1 MKKLYYIPIEEHFI
15 NTFVSQI
22 LPQTRDY
29 SRIAVVFPNKRP
41 FLFLRRA
48 LHQKFNKPFIPPAS
62 FTMDTFIFSILKK
75 SKPNFKLINNL
86 DLMGKLFE
94 IVSQSDFPFKF
105 DSFEKFFPWAE
116 KIARF
121 LNQLDTEN
129 ISNESL
135 KSVAENAAV
144 GYEAV
149 PDQVNNLLMSLINI
163 RINLHEQLE
172 EENNYTRGL
181 AYNKTLS
188 LLNESLFSEFDKIY
202 FAGLFAL
209 TKSEQGIIKYFW
221 QEGKADVVF
230 NAAPNSYPLILNS
243 LKNYFAP
250 DEVVKIS
257 SGETF
262 ERKDPQIFSSF
273 DIHSEIVQ
281 LGKVLQEKYKDENDK
296 IKDSVIVLPRPDTL
310 FPLLSLTLDSVKDK
324 MDNFNI
330 SLQYPLIRTSLFSLV
345 EKIVDFRMQ
354 TDSNQDM
361 STYKTKEYMQIVS
374 NPFLKNVTVNN
385 FPMRI
390 FVNHLRNSLNGKI
403 KSPLNNQFVFSLSDL
418 LAQDEFV
425 DNINKETPNLS
436 SEQIREA
443 ILLFHKKVFSNFE
456 NVKTLNHL
464 IASIENLLNFLM
476 KNSKVKSYI
485 LSGEI
490 LQKLFNLL
498 SELKKTTIAD
508 KKFSYQFFSYLFSR
522 YLQRESITFATR
534 PLQDLEIIGML
545 ETRNL
550 NFESVYI
557 LDVQDDIL
565 PGKRT
570 IDSLIP
576 LEVYNQLNL
585 PNYERKLEMNKYYFD
600 RLVKS
605 GKDVKLFYVENE
617 DTSRSRFIEKLL
629 WEKEKTEK
637 KMNAISVTP
646 ISFAIKNLS
655 GNQKSI
661 TIQKNNAIL
670 KKLNN
675 LSFSASSLDTYIAC
689 GLKFYYS
696 KILGLSE
703 ESSIAEEFD
712 GAMRGTLVHEVLEN
726 TYKNA
731 KAKNK
736 IFSSDRTKEIQD
748 FLSQELE
755 KAFKKLPMT
764 GETILLKKIA
774 ELKLKSFITNDLKKD
789 SFTIESLEGKYNFE
803 METENN
809 SVLITGKIDRID
821 FLKDKIYRIIDYKT
835 STNLKKYNSPKF
847 DDFNEQI
854 EEGTVI
860 DYLNKK
866 TISVQLP
873 LYIKMFQAQ
882 EKYKNIPLDKIE
894 AEYRN
899 FEIGDAHNRLSL
911 FAGHEINK
919 EEYMENFD
927 KLLNILIED
936 ILNPSQPFV
945 ARENRICKYCEFN
958 KFCPSSLA

>member
-15 NTFVSQI
+15 NTFVSKV
-22 LPQTRDY
+22 LPETPDY
-29 SRIAVVFPNKRP
+29 SRLAVVFPNKRP

-62 FTMDTFIFSILKK
+62 FTMDTFIFTILKK
-75 SKPNFKLINNL
+75 SKLNFNLINNL

-94 IVSQSDFPFKF
+94 IVSQSNFLFKF

-121 LNQLDTEN
+121 LNQIDTEN

-144 GYEAV
+144 GYEDV
-149 PDQVNNLLMSLINI
+149 PEQVNNLLMSLIDI
-163 RINLHEQLE
+163 RLKLHQTLE

-181 AYNKTLS
+181 AYSKTLS

-221 QEGKADVVF
+221 KEDKADVVF
-230 NAAPNSYPLILNS
+230 NADPNSYPLILKS

-262 ERKDPQIFSSF
+262 ERREPQIFSSF

-281 LGKVLQEKYKDENDK
+281 LGNVLKNKN
-296 IKDSVIVLPRPDTL
+296 IKNSVIVLPRPDTL
-310 FPLLSLTLDSVKDK
+310 FPLLSLTLDRVKDK
-324 MDNFNI
+324 IDNFNI

-345 EKIVDFRMQ
+345 EKIVNFRMQ
-354 TDSNQDM
+354 KDSNQDM
-361 STYKTKEYMQIVS
+361 SSYKTKEYMQIVS
-374 NPFLKNVTVNN
+374 NPFLKNVAIHN

-390 FVNHLRNSLNGKI
+390 FVNLLRNSLNGKI
-403 KSPLNNQFVFSLSDL
+403 KSPLNNQFIFSLSDL

-425 DNINKETPNLS
+425 DSISKETPDSS
-436 SEQIREA
+436 SEKIREA
-443 ILLFHKKVFSNFE
+443 ISLFHKKVFSNFE
-456 NVKTLNHL
+456 NVNTLNRL
-464 IASIENLLNFLM
+464 IASIETLLNFLM
-476 KNSKVKSYI
+476 KNSDVKSYI

-508 KKFSYQFFSYLFSR
+508 QEFSYQFFSYLFSR
-522 YLQRESITFATR
+522 YLQRESIIFATT

-585 PNYERKLEMNKYYFD
+585 PNYEKKLEMNKYYFD

-605 GKDVKLFYVENE
+605 GKEVNLFYVENE
-617 DTSRSRFIEKLL
+617 DKERSRFIEKII
-629 WEKEKTEK
+629 WDKEKEETKI
-637 KMNAISVTP
+637 NAIAVKP
-646 ISFAIKNLS
+646 ISFSIKNLS
-655 GNQKSI
+655 TDEKS
-661 TIQKNNAIL
+661 TSIQKNDIIL
-670 KKLNN
+670 KKIKN
-675 LSFSASSLDTYIAC
+675 LSFSASSLDTYINC

-703 ESSIAEEFD
+703 ESQIAEELD
-712 GAMRGTLVHEVLEN
+712 GAMRGSLVHKVLEN
-726 TYKNA
+726 TYKIA
-731 KAKNK
+731 KTNNQN
-736 IFSSDRTKEIQD
+736 FSSGRIEEVQKI
-748 FLSQELE
+748 LSQELE
-755 KAFKKLPMT
+755 KAFMKLPMT

-774 ELKLKSFITNDLKKD
+774 ELKLKSFIANDLKNE
-789 SFTIESLEGKYNFE
+789 SFIIESLEGKYNFE

-821 FLKDKIYRIIDYKT
+821 LLKDKIYRIIDYKT

-847 DDFNEQI
+847 EDFNEQI

-882 EKYKNIPLDKIE
+882 EKYKKIPLDKIE

-899 FEIGDAHNRLSL
+899 FEIGDAHNKLSL
-911 FAGHEINK
+911 FAGKKKEQEINK
-919 EEYMENFD
+919 EEYMKNFD
-927 KLLNILIED
+927 KLLNIIIDD
-936 ILNPSQPFV
+936 ILNPSQPFE
-945 ARENRICKYCEFN
+945 AREKRKCEYCEFN